1 MATTIQDVLD
11 LARLPLNDAK
21 DGGGSDVNC
30 RYLDATLLKYALHA
44 LLAVFRRRPDL
55 FFGSYANP
63 PLLTWPKAQVFPLPD
78 EYVQVI
84 ADYVTARAD
93 AHDDEAA
100 NAGRAKAFFDLFG
113 KDVG

>member
-21 DGGGSDVNC
+21 DGTGSDANC
-30 RYLDATLLKYALHA
+30 RYTDATLLKYTLNG
-44 LLAVFRRRPDL
+44 LLTVYRRRPDL

-63 PLLTWPKAQVFPLPD
+63 PLLTWPKAQPFPLPD
-78 EYVQVI
+78 EYVQVL
-84 ADYVTARAD
+84 ADWVSARAEV
-93 AHDDEAA
+93 HDDEAV
-100 NAGRAKAFFDLFG
+100 NSNRAALFLQLVG